1 MTSDA
6 PMRSEAPMTSD
17 ARTRARTLIVTN
29 DFPPR
34 QGGIETFVR
43 ELADRF
49 PPDEVVVLTSAPT
62 ATAGPGETFPYPVVR
77 HPARTLLPTPR
88 AAAHAGEVARRYG
101 CDRVWFGA
109 AAPLALMTGRL
120 RRTAGVRTVV
130 ATTHGHEVWWART
143 PGARGLLRRIGGQVD
158 TLTWLGASTRGPI
171 EAALAPGTRTA
182 RLVPGVDTR
191 AFHPGV
197 DGAPIRTRYGLGHR
211 PVIMCAARLVPR
223 KGQDTLIRALP
234 WVRRAV
240 PDAVLLLVGDGPYA
254 PALRQLALREGVLD
268 SVVLAGGH
276 PHPALPAF
284 YAAADTFAMP
294 CRTRKG
300 GLEVEGLG
308 IVYLEAAASGL
319 PVVAG
324 DSGGAPDAVREGET
338 GHVVDGRSVAATAD
352 RLVRLL
358 RDPRRARA
366 MGDAGRRW
374 VRTAWSWDDAYARLR
389 DLLAGGATGCRTVG
403 LCNPT
408 AHRPTAHGPTPPDS

>member
-1 MTSDA
+1 
-6 PMRSEAPMTSD
+6 MRSEAPVTSD

-62 ATAGPGETFPYPVVR
+62 ATAGPGETFPYPMVR

-211 PVIMCAARLVPR
+211 PVILCAARLVPR

-240 PDAVLLLVGDGPYA
+240 PDAVLLLVGDGPYG

-276 PHPALPAF
+276 PHHALPAF
-284 YAAADTFAMP
+284 YAAADAFAMP
-294 CRTRKG
+294 CRTRRG

-389 DLLAGGATGCRTVG
+389 DLLAGGSTDCRTVG
-403 LCNPT
+403 PCTPA
-408 AHRPTAHGPTPPDS
+408 AHRPTAPARHGPYT